1 MIRAGDACTT
11 QLESRRL
18 CLSMLFG
25 VRNNQVHC
33 EPQRTMEV
41 ADDLELG
48 SHRECLPVMSLVFG
62 PPRNG
67 IFS

>member
-1 MIRAGDACTT
+1 MIRAGDACSI

-25 VRNNQVHC
+25 ARNNQVLC
-33 EPQRTMEV
+33 ETQRPVEV

-48 SHRECLPVMSLVFG
+48 SRRECLPVMSVLFG
-62 PPRNG
+62 PPRNS
-67 IFS
+67 IFF

>member
-1 MIRAGDACTT
+1 MIRAGDACST

-25 VRNNQVHC
+25 ARNNQVRC
-33 EPQRTMEV
+33 ETQRPVEV

-48 SHRECLPVMSLVFG
+48 SRRECLSAAPAAGAVD
-62 PPRNG
+62 
-67 IFS
+67 IK